1 MSKIKNKI
9 AKHYINYRG
18 WKTNR
23 NVVVFESDDW
33 GSIRMPS
40 KEIVD
45 ELKKKYP
52 LSNSKFTDLDGLE
65 RTRDL
70 TELFALLKNYKD
82 SNNNH
87 PVITACTLL
96 ANPDFD
102 KIEQFQFAEYF
113 YQTIEETY
121 NYYGESDLLSLWKN
135 KGIKE
140 NLLYPQFHGREHL
153 NPLKWLNVLQA
164 GNEME
169 LDAFHKRCLLGL
181 SNSMTNSKDL
191 YMAAFEANTETEE
204 EYVKKATIDGL
215 KKFKEIFGFNS
226 ISFVPSQSKQFEDI
240 NQTLVEN
247 GVKFSQAG
255 QYFISKGDGT
265 FKKVDRFWGD
275 KDKFGMTFWRRNCN
289 FEPYRDNPNE
299 IEKCLSDIDIAFKWG
314 KPAVISSHR
323 INFTSRI
330 DKNHRDKC
338 LDQFDMLFTQIIR
351 KHPEVEFLNS
361 AQLAD
366 IMLQSN

>member
-1 MSKIKNKI
+1 MNLKTKLAKN
-9 AKHYINYRG
+9 YINFRG
-18 WKTNR
+18 WKTSR
-23 NVVVFESDDW
+23 KIVVIESDDW

-45 ELKKKYP
+45 ELSNKYP
-52 LSNSKFTDLDGLE
+52 LSKNKFTTLDGLE
-65 RTRDL
+65 RTSDL
-70 TELFALLKNYKD
+70 TELFSLLKNYID
-82 SNNNH
+82 INNNH
-87 PVITACTLL
+87 PVITACSLV
-96 ANPDFD
+96 ANPDFE
-102 KIEQFQFAEYF
+102 KIEESVFSNYYYE
-113 YQTIEETY
+113 TIKETY
-121 NYYGESDLLSLWKN
+121 NNYGESELLDIWKN
-135 KGIKE
+135 QGIKE

-153 NPLKWLNVLQA
+153 NPLKWLNVLKL
-164 GNEME
+164 GNKME
-169 LDAFHKRCLLGL
+169 LEAFCHKCLLGL
-181 SNSMTNSKDL
+181 SGSITASKDL

-240 NQTLVEN
+240 NQTLVVN

-299 IEKCLSDIDIAFKWG
+299 IEKCLSEIDIAFRWG

-338 LDQFDMLFTQIIR
+338 LDQLDNLFTQII
-351 KHPEVEFLNS
+351 KKYPDVEFLNS

-366 IMLQSN
+366 IMLKSK